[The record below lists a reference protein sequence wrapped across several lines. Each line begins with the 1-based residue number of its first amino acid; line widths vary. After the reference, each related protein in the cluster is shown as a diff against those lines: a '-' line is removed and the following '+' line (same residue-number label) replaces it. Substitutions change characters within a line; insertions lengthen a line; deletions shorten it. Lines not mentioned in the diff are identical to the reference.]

1 MKIRIYKLWIRR
13 QGTKDVLLN
22 RLQKPIQDMN
32 TRNIESES
40 RKKAN
45 EKEKGKKHFKC
56 KWC

>member
-1 MKIRIYKLWIRR
+1 MKILIYKLWIGR

-40 RKKAN
+40 RKKS
-45 EKEKGKKHFKC
+45 K
-56 KWC
+56 

>member
-45 EKEKGKKHFKC
+45 EKEKGKKLFKC
-56 KWC
+56 K